1 MSIDRARRLEPRLPG
16 LFDELAEAHSPDYLE
31 AAIERASSGQQRP
44 AWTFPARWLPVA
56 IVTTRVPT
64 TRLPWRA
71 LGVVA
76 LLALLLAMAIL
87 LAGSRS
93 TRLPEPFGPAANG
106 VIAVALDGDLY
117 TVDPRTGEMTLLLGG
132 PQRDEWIGFTPDGTR
147 GVLLRWNPDN
157 GAMTAARIGTIPLAG
172 GAQPIFVQKDVLHGG
187 EPIQIAPNGRELAFS
202 AFDFGGPNV
211 HISVAAI
218 DGSSFRT
225 FFDVPV
231 VDDGGIAYL
240 APMGASWCTWPV
252 PRTCTHMTSGLSTL
266 RRGRRVR
273 SSRHRLAT
281 TSSGTCPR
289 RPTGNT
295 SPMPSRTRQAGQR
308 PRRWDQWPCR
318 QGRRPSARGHVRGL
332 AAMGSA
338 GPPVTDR
345 ARRWRWRG
353 ASGDRRPGR
362 WTGRRRRYG
371 DFPERRR
378 EGVGARRDLGPR
390 SANGWHGPPAAAGD
404 LGCAD
409 GECHDGGL
417 AVVYAAGLAAPRP
430 VTTAP
435 RCLARPRS
443 SASASRRPGCSRRSP
458 GTARASPGG

>member
-240 APMGASWCTWPV
+240 APD
-252 PRTCTHMTSGLSTL
+252 
-266 RRGRRVR
+266 GRELVYLAR
-273 SSRHRLAT
+273 SSNLHTHDIRALDVT
-281 TSSGTCPR
+281 TGKTR
-289 RPTGNT
+289 AIVQT
-295 SPMPSRTRQAGQR
+295 SPGNDIFGNVSAAPDGKHIAYALQNATGMVSVHVVGTNGRVDRVVGPAPGATFEAWPQ
-308 PRRWDQWPCR
+308 WDP
-318 QGRRPSARGHVRGL
+318 QGRRLLIERDDGDGVVHPVIVDLGGGPDVVVDTEISRNG
-332 AAMGSA
+332 AAKEWA
-338 GPPVTDR
+338 PD
-345 ARRWRWRG
+345 G
-353 ASGDRRPGR
+353 ASVLAQRTDG
-362 WTGRRRRYG
+362 TGRQLQQEIWDARMG
-371 DFPERRR
+371 NVTT
-378 EGVGARRDLGPR
+378 VGWP
-390 SANGWHGPPAAAGD
+390 SFTPPAWQRR
-404 LGCAD
+404 
-409 GECHDGGL
+409 
-417 AVVYAAGLAAPRP
+417 AP
-430 VTTAP
+430 
-435 RCLARPRS
+435 
-443 SASASRRPGCSRRSP
+443 
-458 GTARASPGG
+458 